1 MTKRREAFQ
10 HLIWIDGVPKQ
21 YSHYVWHENTGYWP
35 VSGEIIHH
43 IDGDHQNEDFS
54 NLALMTKSEHAHL
67 HNTERWNSKEGVG
80 KGCIV
85 DKRVGK
91 WGPYRY
97 LVTKHKGK
105 QTWKYLGRTDTC
117 MAANKEVE

>member
-1 MTKRREAFQ
+1 
-10 HLIWIDGVPKQ
+10 LPKDK
-21 YSHYVWHENTGYWP
+21 P
-35 VSGEIIHH
+35 
-43 IDGDHQNEDFS
+43 DED
-54 NLALMTKSEHAHL
+54 LPTP
-67 HNTERWNSKEGVG
+67 KESARVG

-105 QTWKYLGRTDTC
+105 QHWKYLGRTDKFIK
-117 MAANKEVE
+117 ASKEVEE